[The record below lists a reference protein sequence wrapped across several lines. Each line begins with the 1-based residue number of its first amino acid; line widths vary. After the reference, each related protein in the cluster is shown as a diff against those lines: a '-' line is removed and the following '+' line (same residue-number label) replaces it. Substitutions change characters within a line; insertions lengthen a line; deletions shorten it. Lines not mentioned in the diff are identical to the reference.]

1 MSAKTRLWVLITGVL
16 CAFVVLYGVVV
27 GLLPQLNTASTTRSL
42 ADTTAFTVETQRAQL
57 AILQQ
62 ADEDSAEL
70 LSELEELEIAIPVT
84 TDWPV
89 FLRELANIQGQS
101 GAILSEFTVG
111 QSILPTPAAEDQA
124 ASDPAAEP
132 ATDAAAGEGASPA
145 DPAEDVAAPATG
157 LVEIPITVTVTGTPD
172 QVAQFFRLLQ
182 TGDRLVFA
190 QSVDIDSTSETT
202 NGTFLGS
209 VFVVPN

>member
-16 CAFVVLYGVVV
+16 CVFVVLYGVVA
-27 GLLPQLNTASTTRSL
+27 GLLPQLNSASTTRSL
-42 ADTTAFTVETQRAQL
+42 ADNTAFTVETQRAQL
-57 AILQQ
+57 VILQQ
-62 ADEDSAEL
+62 ADEDSVEL
-70 LSELEELEIAIPVT
+70 LSELEELEVAIPVT

-101 GAILSEFTVG
+101 GAILSEFAVG
-111 QSILPTPAAEDQA
+111 QAILPTPAAEDPA
-124 ASDPAAEP
+124 ATDPAAEP
-132 ATDAAAGEGASPA
+132 VTDTAAGTDAAAT
-145 DPAEDVAAPATG
+145 DPAAGVAAPATG
-157 LVEIPITVTVTGTPD
+157 LVEIPITVTVTGTAD